1 MTLGSILV
9 TFEVPGLRFG
19 GPGVPR
25 GDFGAQ
31 GRPRDEKYSK
41 SDLADP
47 PPGPSWSP
55 KFILFSYF
63 WCFFPLLF
71 GALKNDVK
79 EQKIVSRSS
88 KIPPKT
94 AQNRDVLEILG
105 FHENSCPSQAESWF
119 LRSERV
125 PFRCIFGVN
134 SGAVS
139 ECISATI

>member
-47 PPGPSWSP
+47 PPGDQIGAQNGDFSH
-55 KFILFSYF
+55 LFDVV
-63 WCFFPLLF
+63 FPLLF

-79 EQKIVSRSS
+79 EQKMVSKSS
-88 KIPPKT
+88 KIPPKR
-94 AQNRDVLEILG
+94 AQNGDVLEILG
-105 FHENSCPSQAESWF
+105 FHGN
-119 LRSERV
+119 
-125 PFRCIFGVN
+125 
-134 SGAVS
+134 
-139 ECISATI
+139 

>member
-1 MTLGSILV
+1 MILGSILV
-9 TFEVPGLRFG
+9 TFEVLGLRFG

-31 GRPRDEKYSK
+31 GRPGDEKYSK

-47 PPGPSWSP
+47 PPGDQIGAQHGDFSH
-55 KFILFSYF
+55 LFDVV
-63 WCFFPLLF
+63 FPLLF

-139 ECISATI
+139 ECI